1 MDKHIHLTRRER
13 QIMDIIYRQ
22 CQATVSEI
30 QRQLPQPPA
39 HTAVRTFLKIL
50 GSKGYVKRKKQ
61 GRQYIYSAKGARTP
75 AGRSALR
82 RVIQTFFD
90 GSLEQAL
97 GAHLTDRS
105 TDLSEKELKRAVDL
119 INQARKRGN

>member
-22 CQATVSEI
+22 GQATVAEI
-30 QRQLPQPPA
+30 QRQLPDPPA

-50 GSKGYVKRKKQ
+50 GGKGYVKRRKQ
-61 GRQYIYSAKGARTP
+61 GRQYIYSAKGSRTP

-82 RVIQTFFD
+82 RVIRTFFD

-97 GAHLTDRS
+97 GAHLTDRGAG
-105 TDLSEKELKRAVDL
+105 LSDDELKRAVNL
-119 INQARKRGN
+119 INQACKRGN